1 MTSYNYA
8 ANVRPPASIGM
19 SPDGTLTALGNDI
32 TGLIAY
38 TQLLVEG
45 SGKASSTGKPM
56 GNKYFLKTPGTCQAF
71 DTGETVDRYIFINN
85 IPLGNIPF
93 VSESIGGNFASFR
106 GLIPGMF
113 SDMEVFNPITIVK
126 GFTAGSMPQC
136 RAINMQTVDVNNNV
150 GSETQYVAD
159 VDIES
164 IDSCLF
170 PNNKNPVTNKSCVEV
185 FSNIQNTYYQ
195 PDETI
200 PILSWNGVGK
210 GSQSQEINISFD
222 KMIGI
227 FILITLYF
235 FVTFL
240 KIR

>member
-1 MTSYNYA
+1 MASYNYA

-45 SGKASSTGKPM
+45 TGKASSTGNPM
-56 GNKYFLKTPGTCQAF
+56 GNKYFLKTPGTCQAM

-93 VSESIGGNFASFR
+93 VSESIGGNFSAFR

-113 SDMEVFNPITIVK
+113 SDMEVFNPVNIVK
-126 GFTAGSMPQC
+126 GFMAGSMPQC
-136 RAINMQTVDVNNNV
+136 RAINMQTVDENNNV
-150 GSETQYVAD
+150 ASETQYVAD
-159 VDIES
+159 VDIGM

-170 PNNKNPVTNKSCVEV
+170 PNKSNPVTNKGCVEV

-200 PILSWNGVGK
+200 PILSWNGGGVGT
-210 GSQSQEINISFD
+210 QRREINTSVN
-222 KMIGI
+222 K
-227 FILITLYF
+227 ILIIFVLIIIYF
-235 FVTFL
+235 CVTFL
-240 KIR
+240 R